1 MTIEKGTHL
10 KSNPF
15 TILNTV
21 GKNMQI
27 RQLKHEIKFIAYVNL
42 LRNALKKGM
51 EFLVLNASRSLN
63 TIKNQSGM

>member
-1 MTIEKGTHL
+1 MTKEKRTHL
-10 KSNPF
+10 KSNHF

-27 RQLKHEIKFIAYVNL
+27 RQLKHKIKFIACKNL
-42 LRNALKKGM
+42 LQDVQKRGM

-63 TIKNQSGM
+63 TIRKQSGM